1 MQEYL
6 VVRSGSVFYIDSVMT
21 NMAEVNSYVVL
32 SSFFEYWLNDSIGP
46 KRLLLY
52 DRAIFSSTR
61 CQKGR
66 KRMPL

>member
-21 NMAEVNSYVVL
+21 NMAEVNAYVVL
-32 SSFFEYWLNDSIGP
+32 SSFFEYWLNDSTGP

-52 DRAIFSSTR
+52 DRAIFLSTR

-66 KRMPL
+66 KRKPL